1 MVRVVGAIA
10 WGAGCAALGA
20 AQTPSVGA
28 AGAFEQ
34 FKKDFGRTYN
44 GAEAAARFAAFAA
57 NYDFIQAENARG
69 HSYTLGVNEFADLT
83 REEFAET
90 RLGLVPGARGPW
102 GGLPHLGTHARGS
115 EALPESVDWRD
126 RGAVADVKNQAHCGS
141 CWAFSS
147 IGALEGAWEIATGKL
162 VTLSEQQLV
171 DCARS
176 GNKGCHGGVM
186 DNAFAFEEAADVC
199 TEESYPYEAKD
210 GVCHAAGCTVGIP
223 KGGVVGFKDVAQDD
237 EEALMDA
244 VAQQPVSVAIEADQ
258 TAFMLYAGGVM
269 SGACGTKLDH
279 GVLAVGYGAQDGVK
293 YWLVRNSWGPSWGEG
308 GYIKLARGIKSKA
321 GECGI
326 QMMPSYPV
334 VDGSVPPAPPSPS
347 PAPPAPASGHYEK
360 PPCQA
365 DEVAARIQQFGG
377 ALCAPPCTAGG
388 GCPSDVPEGTTAQAQ
403 CVLRDAASRR
413 YCALTCTRSAA
424 CPRGARCKSLGFVGL
439 CVYPDAASSAT
450 FAVEQSAWA
459 ELVV

>member
-1 MVRVVGAIA
+1 
-10 WGAGCAALGA
+10 
-20 AQTPSVGA
+20 
-28 AGAFEQ
+28 
-34 FKKDFGRTYN
+34 
-44 GAEAAARFAAFAA
+44 
-57 NYDFIQAENARG
+57 
-69 HSYTLGVNEFADLT
+69 
-83 REEFAET
+83 
-90 RLGLVPGARGPW
+90 
-102 GGLPHLGTHARGS
+102 
-115 EALPESVDWRD
+115 
-126 RGAVADVKNQAHCGS
+126 
-141 CWAFSS
+141 
-147 IGALEGAWEIATGKL
+147 
-162 VTLSEQQLV
+162 
-171 DCARS
+171 
-176 GNKGCHGGVM
+176 
-186 DNAFAFEEAADVC
+186 
-199 TEESYPYEAKD
+199 
-210 GVCHAAGCTVGIP
+210 
-223 KGGVVGFKDVAQDD
+223 VGFKDVAQDD

-388 GCPSDVPEGTTAQAQ
+388 GCPSDVPKGTTAQAQ

-413 YCALTCTRSAA
+413 YCALTCSRSAT